1 MFACCVVFFVFFFL
15 EASQAA
21 AQARS
26 QSSQQSAAASSIT
39 GMSLQEAQQIL
50 NISTL
55 SPEEIQKVHK
65 HSVSF
70 LGPPGIF
77 ATDDLSS
84 TLSAFIF
91 ISVTSWRK
99 CVARSRMLCL
109 EDWPAC
115 VCLFQNFD
123 HLFKV
128 NDKAVGGSLYLQ
140 SKVSNQHLVDVRH
153 FHLSPCQQCVCCS
166 HRDLTV
172 RCKCTDSFALWCSS
186 HIKFI

>member
-1 MFACCVVFFVFFFL
+1 MLCWGFWGFFFFL
-15 EASQAA
+15 AASQAA

-70 LGPPGIF
+70 LGPRGIF

-84 TLSAFIF
+84 AFSAFIF
-91 ISVTSWRK
+91 ISVTVEENASLEAER
-99 CVARSRMLCL
+99 CVLKTDLRVFVSFRTSITYSKSMTKQ
-109 EDWPAC
+109 W
-115 VCLFQNFD
+115 
-123 HLFKV
+123 
-128 NDKAVGGSLYLQ
+128 AV
-140 SKVSNQHLVDVRH
+140 H
-153 FHLSPCQQCVCCS
+153 FTFSQ
-166 HRDLTV
+166 
-172 RCKCTDSFALWCSS
+172 K
-186 HIKFI
+186 